1 MDKRKAREIMRE
13 YQNGFGKL
21 NPRWCA
27 IEELISDSE
36 KLERIEQIVSNYESD
51 KEPMYDTEDYM
62 NSIIEVLEKE

>member
-13 YQNGFGKL
+13 HQEGFVKL

-36 KLERIEQIVSNYESD
+36 KLDKIEQIVND
-51 KEPMYDTEDYM
+51 YDTNCGLEEYM
-62 NSIIEVLEKE
+62 YLEQIQEVLEQE